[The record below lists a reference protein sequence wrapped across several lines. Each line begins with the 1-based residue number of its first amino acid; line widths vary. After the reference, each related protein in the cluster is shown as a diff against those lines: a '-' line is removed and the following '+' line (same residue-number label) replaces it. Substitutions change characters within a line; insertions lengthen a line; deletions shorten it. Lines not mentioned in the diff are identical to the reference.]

1 MAHTQIL
8 VRHVS
13 VMNRNPWIEW
23 KVLLLLLYILTPCD
37 TAAFSSSPLHLC
49 WEGKE
54 LQEKNSFLSCTS
66 PGNEFWSIC
75 SFNICLPTRS
85 PAPWEQW
92 PHLPVRIRLYPHYL
106 ASARHTESTSWIN
119 TLKTE
124 WTYPSQSW
132 RTSWHKDSA
141 NMQQYS
147 CCANIWKVFKT
158 PEEQ

>member
-66 PGNEFWSIC
+66 PGNEFWSQFVLFIP
-75 SFNICLPTRS
+75 SSLWHG
-85 PAPWEQW
+85 WEVW
-92 PHLPVRIRLYPHYL
+92 DIRLSQRKWKGSQGRTFIL
-106 ASARHTESTSWIN
+106 WASSHLSMGKFDKCQIS
-119 TLKTE
+119 
-124 WTYPSQSW
+124 
-132 RTSWHKDSA
+132 
-141 NMQQYS
+141 
-147 CCANIWKVFKT
+147 NITFVFRMWD
-158 PEEQ
+158 